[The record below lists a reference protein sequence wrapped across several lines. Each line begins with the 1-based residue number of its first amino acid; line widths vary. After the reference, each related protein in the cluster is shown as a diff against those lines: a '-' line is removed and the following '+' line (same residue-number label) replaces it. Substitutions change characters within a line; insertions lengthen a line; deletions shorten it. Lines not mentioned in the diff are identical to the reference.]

1 MIVKILQVIYQN
13 IFFGLP
19 RLFNPPLVNCS
30 KTLLGN
36 CQRHIFGTE
45 STTHQKLHTDDTARS
60 RVFAP
65 TLDIAPG
72 MSFLFLIFLFLHS
85 NVVIQLHSSCTS
97 GSTLELVV
105 ESYNSL
111 YFLRFC
117 WGIIISIFF
126 FYLGYET
133 QQFTCKSCWC
143 LKDW

>member
-1 MIVKILQVIYQN
+1 
-13 IFFGLP
+13 
-19 RLFNPPLVNCS
+19 
-30 KTLLGN
+30 
-36 CQRHIFGTE
+36 
-45 STTHQKLHTDDTARS
+45 
-60 RVFAP
+60 
-65 TLDIAPG
+65 

-143 LKDW
+143 LKDWWFWSCQVLWFTQSCLYSSSRYKVRRAVMFFLFFFLFSTSTLSINLSSWELPGWRVNCKIHLSNNINFGG